1 MKISTLFAT
10 AAIALTLAGSAAA
23 QTKAA
28 VPATPAAPAITIA
41 AAERCEPSAATDC
54 NGIDQA
60 TDAEAQPANPAAAQV
75 DEAPLPV
82 PELETS
88 FMLMLGLVVL
98 GITSRRRVSDRFDG

>member
-10 AAIALTLAGSAAA
+10 TAIALTLAGSAAA
-23 QTKAA
+23 QDKAA
-28 VPATPAAPAITIA
+28 PAAASAITIA
-41 AAERCEPSAATDC
+41 ATERCEPSAATDC

-60 TDAEAQPANPAAAQV
+60 TGAEAEPANAAAAQV